1 MEQHGR
7 HEQTPQPHEHRR
19 RQSTRR
25 NTTGTIWFVVRTLL
39 LIGILSSA
47 MIAGIFMYYVKT
59 TLTPTLNVNADDYT
73 MNLSSVIMYQN
84 KETNEWEKLQMIY
97 GDENRI
103 WVDYDQIPDA
113 MWQAAVSIEDQRF
126 FKHHGVDWKRTAG
139 ATANL
144 FLHTS
149 STYGGSTITQQLL
162 KNMTK
167 DDDNTVN
174 RKVREIFRAL
184 EFEKKYSKEEILE
197 LYLNTIYLGQT
208 CYGVQTAA
216 QYYFGKDVSE
226 LSVAECASIIAI
238 TNNPSLYGPMSTV
251 TITNSDTGV
260 KKTAREMNKDRQ
272 RNILSKMLKLG
283 YIDEDTYQKA
293 LNEELQFTDGSVSA
307 QELVAADNAE
317 KNEVATTGIRSHF
330 VDQVIMDVSNDLA
343 KELGI
348 SSKEARIK
356 LNNGG
361 YTIYSTV
368 DPHIQEIAESV
379 YEDRSNLDV
388 TSSSGQK
395 LQSGITIV
403 DPSTGNVVA
412 MVGEVGKKV
421 RNLGWNYAVGNRQ
434 CGSAIKP
441 VTVYSPALDA
451 GVITMAS
458 TFDDYPVKLL
468 YDKPW
473 PKNSPQGYKGWT
485 TLAKGVANSVN
496 TVAVQVI
503 EKLGVQNSFTFA
515 TEKMNLDLV
524 ADDINTASLGLGGLT
539 NGVSTEEMAAAFAV
553 FPNDGV
559 YNSPRL
565 YTKVDDAN
573 GNTILD
579 NETDTHVAVKETTA
593 YFMNQLLQG
602 VMSNGTASR
611 YKLSGM
617 ACAGKTGTTSD
628 NFDRYFVGYTPYCCA
643 AVWCGYDNN
652 ERISYSGNPA
662 ASMWHKVMQ
671 KIADEQ
677 ENKSFSKPTS
687 GLTTVEVC
695 ADSGLLATDACAAD
709 LRGSRVRTV
718 EVTVGTAPTE
728 YCNLHKLFDYCTEG
742 KCLAT
747 EFCPASSVKQVGLL
761 DYTRTDYGPNIV
773 ADDNAYL
780 VNSLRTVLEDGTIQ
794 LPPCPVHKDGSS
806 LPDDTGSGEGDTDT
820 SDEGGDTGLATPD
833 QPTTDP
839 NDGYGGSGNSGN
851 GKENGTDG
859 KTGGE
864 TTTPTDPTTPS
875 EPTTPSGDSAE
886 DWWNTV
892 WDTGT

>member
-19 RQSTRR
+19 RQSTKSHP
-25 NTTGTIWFVVRTLL
+25 TSTIWFVVRTVL
-39 LIGILSSA
+39 LIGILSGA
-47 MIAGIFMYYVKT
+47 MIGGIFMYYVKT
-59 TLTPTLNVNADDYT
+59 TLTPTLDVNADDYT
-73 MNLSSVIMYQN
+73 MNLSSIIMYEDKN
-84 KETNEWEKLQMIY
+84 TGKWDELQTIY
-97 GDENRI
+97 GEENRI
-103 WVDYDQIPDA
+103 WVDYDQIPEG
-113 MWQAAVSIEDQRF
+113 MWKAAVAIEDQRF
-126 FKHHGVDWKRTAG
+126 FKHNGVDWKRTAG

-162 KNMTK
+162 KNMTG
-167 DDDNTVN
+167 DNDGTVN

-216 QYYFGKDVSE
+216 QFYFGKDVKD

-251 TITNSDTGV
+251 VITDKDTGA
-260 KKTAREMNKDRQ
+260 KKTAREMNKSRQ
-272 RNILSKMLKLG
+272 ENILREMKDQGL
-283 YIDEDTYQKA
+283 IDESTY
-293 LNEELQFTDGSVSA
+293 NEAVSETLQFTDGSVSA
-307 QELVAADNAE
+307 QELVAAENAE
-317 KNEVATTGIRSHF
+317 KSNGAVTGVNSYF
-330 VDQVIMDVSNDLA
+330 VDQVILDVSNDLA

-348 SSKEARIK
+348 TAKEARIK
-356 LNNGG
+356 LYNGG

-379 YEDRSNLDV
+379 YENRSNLDV
-388 TSSSGQK
+388 TSSSGQQ

-412 MVGEVGKKV
+412 MVGKVGVKD
-421 RNLGWNYAVGNRQ
+421 RNLGWNYATGNRQ

-458 TFDDYPVKLL
+458 TFDDYPVRLL
-468 YDKPW
+468 NDNPW
-473 PKNSPQGYKGWT
+473 PKNSPVGYKGWT
-485 TLAKGVANSVN
+485 TLASGVANSVN
-496 TVAVQVI
+496 TVAVQTV
-503 EKLGVQNSFTFA
+503 EKLGISNSFTFA

-553 FPNDGV
+553 FPNGGV

-565 YTKVDDAN
+565 YIKVEDAD
-573 GNTILD
+573 GNVILD

-593 YFMNQLLQG
+593 YFMNELLQG
-602 VMSNGTASR
+602 VMNGGTASR

-617 ACAGKTGTTSD
+617 ASAGKTGTTSD
-628 NFDRYFVGYTPYCCA
+628 NYDRYFVGYTPYYSA

-662 ASMWHKVMQ
+662 ASMWNKVMQ

-677 ENKSFSKPTS
+677 ENKSFPKPSS
-687 GLTTVEVC
+687 GLVTVSVC
-695 ADSGLLATDACAAD
+695 ADSGLLVTDACAAD
-709 LRGSRVRTV
+709 LRGSRVRQ
-718 EVTVGTAPTE
+718 VTVATGTAPVE
-728 YCNLHKLFDYCTEG
+728 SCNLHKFYDYCTEG

-747 EFCPASSVKQVGLL
+747 EFCPPASDTQVGLL

-773 ADDNAYL
+773 ANDNAYL
-780 VNSLRTVLEDGTIQ
+780 ISSFRTLLEDGTAQ
-794 LPPCPVHKDGSS
+794 LPTCPVHTDGSA
-806 LPDDTGSGEGDTDT
+806 LPPDTDNGEVVYPGEGDSGVTPNPPT
-820 SDEGGDTGLATPD
+820 GDS
-833 QPTTDP
+833 
-839 NDGYGGSGNSGN
+839 NGGSGNSGN
-851 GKENGTDG
+851 SGNTGG
-859 KTGGE
+859 GSGNNGGE
-864 TTTPTDPTTPS
+864 TTTPPIPPTPS
-875 EPTTPSGDSAE
+875 EPETPPATNTE

>member
-25 NTTGTIWFVVRTLL
+25 NPAGTIWFVVRTLL

-84 KETNEWEKLQMIY
+84 KETNAWEKLQMIY

-113 MWQAAVSIEDQRF
+113 MWQAAVSIEDERF

-272 RNILSKMLKLG
+272 KNILSKMLELG
-283 YIDEDTYQKA
+283 YIDEDTYQQA

-317 KNEVATTGIRSHF
+317 KNGAATTGIRSHF

-468 YDKPW
+468 NNKPW

-565 YTKVDDAN
+565 YTKVEDAD

-602 VMSNGTASR
+602 VMSGGTASR

-628 NFDRYFVGYTPYCCA
+628 NYDRYFVGYTPYYCA

-662 ASMWHKVMQ
+662 AAMWYKVMQ

-718 EVTVGTAPTE
+718 EVAVGTAPVE

-761 DYTRTDYGPNIV
+761 DYTRTDYGPDIV

-780 VNSLRTVLEDGTIQ
+780 VNSLRTVLEDGTVQ

-806 LPDDTGSGEGDTDT
+806 LPSDTGGGEGDTDT
-820 SDEGGDTGLATPD
+820 PGEGGDTGLAPD

-851 GKENGTDG
+851 GKGNGTG
-859 KTGGE
+859 GNAGGE

>member
-1 MEQHGR
+1 MEEHGR
-7 HEQTPQPHEHRR
+7 HEQASQPHERRR

-25 NTTGTIWFVVRTLL
+25 HPASTIWFVVRTLL
-39 LIGILSSA
+39 LVGILSGA

-59 TLTPTLNVNADDYT
+59 TLTPTLDVNANDYT
-73 MNLSSVIMYQN
+73 MNLSSIIMYQN
-84 KETNEWEKLQMIY
+84 KESGAWENLQTIY

-103 WVDYDQIPDA
+103 WIDYDQIPKA
-113 MWQAAVSIEDQRF
+113 MWQAAVSIEDERF
-126 FKHHGVDWKRTAG
+126 FSHHGVDWKRTAG

-144 FLHTS
+144 FLRTS
-149 STYGGSTITQQLL
+149 STYGGSTITQQVL
-162 KNMTK
+162 KNMTG
-167 DDDNTVN
+167 DNDNTVN

-216 QYYFGKDVSE
+216 QYYFGKDASE
-226 LSVAECASIIAI
+226 LSVAECASLIAI

-251 TITNSDTGV
+251 TITNPDTGV
-260 KKTAREMNKDRQ
+260 KKTAREMNRDRQ
-272 RNILSKMLKLG
+272 RNILGKMLELG
-283 YIDEDTYQKA
+283 YIDEDGYQKA
-293 LNEELQFTDGSVSA
+293 LNEELNFTDGSVSA

-317 KNEVATTGIRSHF
+317 KSGGAATGINSYF
-330 VDQVIMDVSNDLA
+330 VDQVILDVSNDLA
-343 KELGI
+343 KQLGI
-348 SSKEARIK
+348 SAKEARIK
-356 LNNGG
+356 LYNGG

-368 DPHIQEIAESV
+368 DPHIQGIAESV
-379 YEDRSNLDV
+379 YENRNNLDV

-412 MVGEVGKKV
+412 MVGKVGVKD
-421 RNLGWNYAVGNRQ
+421 RNLGWNYATGSRQ

-441 VTVYSPALDA
+441 ITVYSPALDA

-458 TFDDYPVKLL
+458 SFDDYPVRLL
-468 YDKPW
+468 NDKPW

-485 TLAKGVANSVN
+485 TLASGVANSVN

-503 EKLGVQNSFTFA
+503 EKLGIPNSFAFA

-553 FPNDGV
+553 FPNGGV

-565 YTKVDDAN
+565 YTKVEDAD
-573 GNTILD
+573 GNTVLD

-602 VMSNGTASR
+602 VMNGGTASR

-617 ACAGKTGTTSD
+617 TSAGKTGTTSD
-628 NFDRYFVGYTPYCCA
+628 NYDRYFVGYTPYYCA

-662 ASMWHKVMQ
+662 AAMWQKVMQ

-677 ENKSFSKPTS
+677 ENKSFSKPSS
-687 GLTTVEVC
+687 GLTTVTVC
-695 ADSGLLATDACAAD
+695 ADSGLLATEACAAD

-718 EVTVGTAPTE
+718 EVAVGTAPVE
-728 YCNLHKLFDYCTEG
+728 SCNLHKFYDYCTEG
-742 KCLAT
+742 KVLAT
-747 EFCPASSVKQVGLL
+747 ESCPSSSVKQVGLL
-761 DYTRTDYGPNIV
+761 DYSRTDYGAGIV

-780 VNSLRTVLEDGTIQ
+780 VSSFRTLLADGTVQ
-794 LPPCPVHKDGSS
+794 LPPCPVHNGVQPPAGTGDGEAVNPDQGGDSGLAPDPSKTNPDGNGSS
-806 LPDDTGSGEGDTDT
+806 GGET
-820 SDEGGDTGLATPD
+820 SPTVPATPAE
-833 QPTTDP
+833 PGP
-839 NDGYGGSGNSGN
+839 NSGN
-851 GKENGTDG
+851 GAEN
-859 KTGGE
+859 
-864 TTTPTDPTTPS
+864 
-875 EPTTPSGDSAE
+875 
-886 DWWNTV
+886 WWNTV

>member
-1 MEQHGR
+1 LEQHGR
-7 HEQTPQPHEHRR
+7 HEQNPQPHEHRR
-19 RQSTRR
+19 RQSTR
-25 NTTGTIWFVVRTLL
+25 THTASTIWFAVRTLL
-39 LIGILSSA
+39 LIGVLSGA
-47 MIAGIFMYYVKT
+47 MIAGIFMYFVKT

-73 MNLSSVIMYQN
+73 MNLSSVIMYQDKSTGAWN
-84 KETNEWEKLQMIY
+84 NLQTIY

-113 MWQAAVSIEDQRF
+113 MWQAAVSIEDERF

-139 ATANL
+139 AAANL

-162 KNMTK
+162 KNMTG
-167 DDDNTVN
+167 DNDGTVN

-184 EFEKKYSKEEILE
+184 EFEKKYSKQEILE

-208 CYGVQTAA
+208 CYGVETAA

-251 TITNSDTGV
+251 TLKDSDTGA
-260 KKTAREMNKDRQ
+260 KKTAREMNKTRQ
-272 RNILSKMLKLG
+272 KNILDKMLEQG
-283 YIDEDTYQKA
+283 YIDQDTYQKA
-293 LNEELQFTDGSVSA
+293 IDEELKFTDGSVSA
-307 QELVAADNAE
+307 QELVAADNAD
-317 KNEVATTGIRSHF
+317 KSNGAATGINSYF
-330 VDQVIMDVSNDLA
+330 VDQVILDVSNDLA
-343 KELGI
+343 KQLGI
-348 SSKEARIK
+348 SAKEARIK
-356 LNNGG
+356 LYNGG
-361 YTIYSTV
+361 YTIYSTE
-368 DPHIQEIAESV
+368 DPHIQEIAESI
-379 YEDRSNLDV
+379 YEDRSNLNV
-388 TSSSGQK
+388 TSSSGQQ

-412 MVGEVGKKV
+412 MVGKVGVKD
-421 RNLGWNYAVGNRQ
+421 RNLGWNYATGSRQ

-441 VTVYSPALDA
+441 ITVYSPALDA

-458 TFDDYPVKLL
+458 TFDDYPVRLL
-468 YDKPW
+468 NDRPW

-485 TLAKGVANSVN
+485 TLASGVANSVN

-503 EKLGVQNSFTFA
+503 EKLGISNSFTFA

-539 NGVSTEEMAAAFAV
+539 NGVSTEEMAAAFAT
-553 FPNDGV
+553 FPNGGV

-565 YTKVDDAN
+565 YSKVEDAD
-573 GNTILD
+573 GNTVLD
-579 NETDTHVAVKETTA
+579 NQTDTHVAVKETTA

-602 VMSNGTASR
+602 VTSSGTASR

-617 ACAGKTGTTSD
+617 ASAGKTGTTSE
-628 NFDRYFVGYTPYCCA
+628 NYDRYFVGYTPYYCA

-662 ASMWHKVMQ
+662 AAMWNKVMQ
-671 KIADEQ
+671 KIAKEQ

-687 GLTTVEVC
+687 GLVSVQVC

-718 EVTVGTAPTE
+718 EVAVGTAPTE
-728 YCNLHKLFDYCTEG
+728 SCNLHKLFDYCTEG

-747 EFCPASSVKQVGLL
+747 EFCPASTVKKVGLL

-780 VNSLRTVLEDGTIQ
+780 VKSFRTVLADGTIQ
-794 LPPCPVHKDGSS
+794 LPPCSVHKDGSA
-806 LPDDTGSGEGDTDT
+806 LPPDTGGGEGEPVTPG
-820 SDEGGDTGLATPD
+820 EGGETGPTPN
-833 QPTTDP
+833 QPPTDP

-851 GKENGTDG
+851 SGNS
-859 KTGGE
+859 GGD
-864 TTTPTDPTTPS
+864 TTTPTTPTTPT
-875 EPTTPSGDSAE
+875 EPTTPSDNGTGN
-886 DWWNTV
+886 WWNTV

>member
-19 RQSTRR
+19 RQSTKSHPAS
-25 NTTGTIWFVVRTLL
+25 TVWFVVRTVL
-39 LIGILSSA
+39 LIGILSGI
-47 MIAGIFMYYVKT
+47 MIGGIFMYYVKT
-59 TLTPTLNVNADDYT
+59 TLTPTLDVNADDYT
-73 MNLSSVIMYQN
+73 MNLSSIIMYEDKN
-84 KETNEWEKLQMIY
+84 TGKWDELQTIY
-97 GDENRI
+97 GEENRI
-103 WVDYDQIPDA
+103 WVDYDQIPEA
-113 MWQAAVSIEDQRF
+113 MWKAAEAIEEQRL

-162 KNMTK
+162 KNMTG
-167 DDDNTVN
+167 DNDGTVN

-216 QYYFGKDVSE
+216 QFYFGKDVKD

-251 TITNSDTGV
+251 VITDKDTGA
-260 KKTAREMNKDRQ
+260 KKTAREMNKSRQ
-272 RNILSKMLKLG
+272 ENILREMKDQGL
-283 YIDEDTYQKA
+283 IDESTYDEA
-293 LNEELQFTDGSVSA
+293 VSETLQFTDGSVSA
-307 QELVAADNAE
+307 QELVAADSA
-317 KNEVATTGIRSHF
+317 KKSSGAVTGVNSYF
-330 VDQVIMDVSNDLA
+330 VDQVILDVSNDLA

-348 SSKEARIK
+348 TAKEARIK
-356 LNNGG
+356 LYNGG

-388 TSSSGQK
+388 TSSSGQQ

-412 MVGEVGKKV
+412 MVGKVGVKD
-421 RNLGWNYAVGNRQ
+421 RNLGWNYATGSRQ

-458 TFDDYPVKLL
+458 TFDDYPVRLL
-468 YDKPW
+468 NDKPW
-473 PKNSPQGYKGWT
+473 PKNSPVGYKGWT
-485 TLAKGVANSVN
+485 TLASGVANSVN
-496 TVAVQVI
+496 TVAVQTV
-503 EKLGVQNSFTFA
+503 EKLGVSNSFAFA

-524 ADDINTASLGLGGLT
+524 ADDINTASMGLGGLT

-553 FPNDGV
+553 FPNGGV

-565 YTKVDDAN
+565 YTKVEDAD

-593 YFMNQLLQG
+593 YFMNELLQG
-602 VMSNGTASR
+602 VMNGGTASR

-617 ACAGKTGTTSD
+617 ASAGKTGTTSD
-628 NFDRYFVGYTPYCCA
+628 NYDRYFVGYTPYYCA

-662 ASMWHKVMQ
+662 ASMWKKVMQ

-677 ENKSFSKPTS
+677 ENKSFAKPSS
-687 GLTTVEVC
+687 GLVTVSVC

-709 LRGSRVRTV
+709 LRGSRVR
-718 EVTVGTAPTE
+718 EVTVAAGTAPVE
-728 YCNLHKLFDYCTEG
+728 SCNLHKFYDYCTDG

-747 EFCPASSVKQVGLL
+747 EFCPSASVKQVGLL

-773 ADDNAYL
+773 ANDNAYL
-780 VNSLRTVLEDGTIQ
+780 IGSFRKLLEDGTVQ
-794 LPPCPVHKDGSS
+794 LPPCPVHTDGSA
-806 LPDDTGSGEGDTDT
+806 LPPETGGDAVHPGEGD
-820 SDEGGDTGLATPD
+820 SGATTNP
-833 QPTTDP
+833 PVSDP

-851 GKENGTDG
+851 TGGGNGN
-859 KTGGE
+859 TGGE
-864 TTTPTDPTTPS
+864 TTTPPTPTTPT
-875 EPTTPSGDSAE
+875 EPETPPTTNSE